1 MQGCIRKENRENNNP
16 QTAEDKATRPDPPHY
31 SLEAGEEVRGC
42 ALKTKKSPLV
52 EKAKTTGTTDNHV
65 HTASRYSHQ
74 TASSYSHT
82 IVRVH
87 SHPQPP
93 KCKATNNYSEGKAKE
108 LTR

>member
-1 MQGCIRKENRENNNP
+1 MQGCIREENRKNNNP
-16 QTAEDKATRPDPPHY
+16 QAAEDKATRPDPPHY

-42 ALKTKKSPLV
+42 ALHHHGMKTKKSPLV
-52 EKAKTTGTTDNHV
+52 EKAKTMGTTGTTDNHV
-65 HTASRYSHQ
+65 HTASRYSHR

-93 KCKATNNYSEGKAKE
+93 KCKATNNYS
-108 LTR
+108 